1 MSENNENIDDRK
13 RDSEKVTL
21 AGLTARLSVRTGDT
35 KRQTEDF
42 LRELFALISDE
53 LEKGESVKVPGL
65 GVFKSIEVEAR
76 KSVNVNTGE
85 ETLIPGHRKIVYM
98 ASKELSAT
106 VNEPFS
112 MFQTIEL
119 TDEAVTELEGAEAVE
134 PEPEAVCDVPFAST
148 VYQLEEPEVIA
159 ESELERESVQE
170 AESELIP
177 EQPAQESGLI
187 PEQPESESG
196 LIPEQPAP
204 IEYASEETSD
214 LYEATEPPVSADSDD
229 DPKDSNDLNDLKDS
243 DDLKDT
249 EDSYILE
256 DSEVP
261 AIPKK
266 RFWPGFLIGFAAAC
280 LIAFVAVWALFQYGV
295 LSSERLAG
303 AEPKAESEAI
313 AATSVS
319 AGDPATNLDNTESE
333 PGPAVKESEVGE
345 PGVQQPGV
353 QDPAVK
359 EPGVQQ
365 AEVQQSATKTEAEPS
380 VPTQPSDKKVYD
392 TITKT
397 RYLTTMAKDHYGNYH
412 LWPYIYK
419 ENEKILGHPDRI
431 RPGTKVVVPP
441 LSKYGVNPDNKAD
454 IDKAKKL
461 GNEIYARYN

>member
-1 MSENNENIDDRK
+1 MSENNENIEDRK

-85 ETLIPGHRKIVYM
+85 ETMIPGHRKIVYM

-119 TDEAVTELEGAEAVE
+119 TDEAVTELEGAEAAE
-134 PEPEAVCDVPFAST
+134 PEREAVCDVPFAST
-148 VYQLEEPEVIA
+148 VYELEEPEVIA
-159 ESELERESVQE
+159 EPELERESAPE
-170 AESELIP
+170 AASELIP
-177 EQPAQESGLI
+177 EQPEAF
-187 PEQPESESG
+187 QP
-196 LIPEQPAP
+196 
-204 IEYASEETSD
+204 ASEES
-214 LYEATEPPVSADSDD
+214 PDSDD
-229 DPKDSNDLNDLKDS
+229 DTKDLNDLRDTK
-243 DDLKDT
+243 DLKDSKDLT
-249 EDSYILE
+249 DSDISE
-256 DSEVP
+256 GSEVP
-261 AIPKK
+261 DIPKK

-319 AGDPATNLDNTESE
+319 AGVPAEVPSVE
-333 PGPAVKESEVGE
+333 PDKSKAEPEPA
-345 PGVQQPGV
+345 
-353 QDPAVK
+353 AK
-359 EPGVQQ
+359 EP
-365 AEVQQSATKTEAEPS
+365 EVQKPEVQKSVSETEAEPP

>member
-1 MSENNENIDDRK
+1 MSENSENIEDRK

-42 LRELFALISDE
+42 LRELFALISGE

-85 ETLIPGHRKIVYM
+85 ETMIPGHRKIVYM

-119 TDEAVTELEGAEAVE
+119 TDEAVTELEGAEAVDPE
-134 PEPEAVCDVPFAST
+134 PEPVCDVPFAST
-148 VYQLEEPEVIA
+148 VYELEEPEVIA

-177 EQPAQESGLI
+177 EQPEAF
-187 PEQPESESG
+187 QP
-196 LIPEQPAP
+196 
-204 IEYASEETSD
+204 ASEES
-214 LYEATEPPVSADSDD
+214 PDSDD
-229 DPKDSNDLNDLKDS
+229 GTKDPKDLKDLNDLRDSNDLKDS
-243 DDLKDT
+243 KDLTDP
-249 EDSYILE
+249 DISE

-280 LIAFVAVWALFQYGV
+280 LIAFVAVWALFEYDV
-295 LSSERLAG
+295 LSSERLAE
-303 AEPKAESEAI
+303 AEPKPVVK
-313 AATSVS
+313 AAAMTPASVEV
-319 AGDPATNLDNTESE
+319 PAVEPDKSKSE
-333 PGPAVKESEVGE
+333 PEPAAKEPE
-345 PGVQQPGV
+345 VQQP
-353 QDPAVK
+353 
-359 EPGVQQ
+359 
-365 AEVQQSATKTEAEPS
+365 EVQQPEVQKSVPETEAEPS

>member
-1 MSENNENIDDRK
+1 MSENSENIEERK

-134 PEPEAVCDVPFAST
+134 PEPEAVCDVPFANT
-148 VYQLEEPEVIA
+148 VYELEEPEVIA
-159 ESELERESVQE
+159 ESELERESAQE
-170 AESELIP
+170 PESELIP
-177 EQPAQESGLI
+177 EPDSELI
-187 PEQPESESG
+187 PERPEPFES
-196 LIPEQPAP
+196 
-204 IEYASEETSD
+204 ASEETSD
-214 LYEATEPPVSADSDD
+214 LYETTELPVSADSDD
-229 DPKDSNDLNDLKDS
+229 DLKDLNDPKDSNDFKDLNDP
-243 DDLKDT
+243 
-249 EDSYILE
+249 EDSAISEDSE

-280 LIAFVAVWALFQYGV
+280 LIAFVAVWALFEYGV
-295 LSSERLAG
+295 LSTESH
-303 AEPKAESEAI
+303 AEAETKAESEAV
-313 AATSVS
+313 AST
-319 AGDPATNLDNTESE
+319 PAQTEVPTVE
-333 PGPAVKESEVGE
+333 PDKAIDEAE
-345 PGVQQPGV
+345 Q
-353 QDPAVK
+353 AVK
-359 EPGVQQ
+359 EPDVQQ
-365 AEVQQSATKTEAEPS
+365 PEVQEPKVQQPATKAEAEPS

>member
-1 MSENNENIDDRK
+1 MSENSENIEERK

-119 TDEAVTELEGAEAVE
+119 TDEAVTELEWAEAAE

-148 VYQLEEPEVIA
+148 VYELEEPEVIA
-159 ESELERESVQE
+159 ESELERESAQE

-177 EQPAQESGLI
+177 EQPEAF
-187 PEQPESESG
+187 QP
-196 LIPEQPAP
+196 
-204 IEYASEETSD
+204 ASEES
-214 LYEATEPPVSADSDD
+214 PDSDD
-229 DPKDSNDLNDLKDS
+229 DPKDPKDLNDLNDSNDLTDSKDLKDS
-243 DDLKDT
+243 NDLTDP
-249 EDSYILE
+249 DISE

-280 LIAFVAVWALFQYGV
+280 LIAFVAVWALFEYGV
-295 LSSERLAG
+295 LSSERLAE
-303 AEPKAESEAI
+303 AEPK
-313 AATSVS
+313 
-319 AGDPATNLDNTESE
+319 
-333 PGPAVKESEVGE
+333 PAVKAAAMTPGSVEVPAVEPDKSKSEPE
-345 PGVQQPGV
+345 PAAKEPEVQQP
-353 QDPAVK
+353 
-359 EPGVQQ
+359 
-365 AEVQQSATKTEAEPS
+365 EVQKSAPETETEPP

-412 LWPYIYK
+412 LWPYIYQ

>member
-1 MSENNENIDDRK
+1 MNGNMEEHK
-13 RDSEKVTL
+13 RESEKVTL

-42 LRELFALISDE
+42 LRELFAVVAGE

-85 ETLIPGHRKIVYM
+85 ETLIPGHRKIVYI

-119 TDEAVTELEGAEAVE
+119 TDDAVAELEASDPAE
-134 PEPEAVCDVPFAST
+134 PEREAVCDVPFAST
-148 VYQLEEPEVIA
+148 VYELEEPEVIEEA
-159 ESELERESVQE
+159 ELERESAQE
-170 AESELIP
+170 AASET
-177 EQPAQESGLI
+177 I
-187 PEQPESESG
+187 PEQPEAFET
-196 LIPEQPAP
+196 
-204 IEYASEETSD
+204 ASEEF
-214 LYEATEPPVSADSDD
+214 PDSDD
-229 DPKDSNDLNDLKDS
+229 DLKDLKDPKDFKDSKDLNDLTDS
-243 DDLKDT
+243 DI
-249 EDSYILE
+249 SE

-266 RFWPGFLIGFAAAC
+266 RFWPGFLVGFAAAC
-280 LIAFVAVWALFQYGV
+280 LIAFVAVWALFEYGV
-295 LSSERLAG
+295 LSSERLA
-303 AEPKAESEAI
+303 EAES
-313 AATSVS
+313 
-319 AGDPATNLDNTESE
+319 N
-333 PGPAVKESEVGE
+333 PAVKAKAETPASVEV
-345 PGVQQPGV
+345 
-353 QDPAVK
+353 PAVEPDKAKAEPEPATK
-359 EPGVQQ
+359 EP
-365 AEVQQSATKTEAEPS
+365 EVQKSASEAGGETEPA

>member
-1 MSENNENIDDRK
+1 MNGNMEEHK
-13 RDSEKVTL
+13 RESEKVTL

-42 LRELFALISDE
+42 LRELFAVVAGE

-85 ETLIPGHRKIVYM
+85 ETLIPGHRKIVYI

-119 TDEAVTELEGAEAVE
+119 TDDAVAELEASDPAE
-134 PEPEAVCDVPFAST
+134 PEREAVCDVPFAST
-148 VYQLEEPEVIA
+148 VYELEEPEVIEEA
-159 ESELERESVQE
+159 ELERESAQE
-170 AESELIP
+170 AASET
-177 EQPAQESGLI
+177 I
-187 PEQPESESG
+187 PEQPEAFET
-196 LIPEQPAP
+196 
-204 IEYASEETSD
+204 ASEEF
-214 LYEATEPPVSADSDD
+214 PDSDD
-229 DPKDSNDLNDLKDS
+229 DLKDLKDPKDFKDSKDPKDLNDLTDS
-243 DDLKDT
+243 DI
-249 EDSYILE
+249 SE

-266 RFWPGFLIGFAAAC
+266 RFWPGFLVGFAAAC
-280 LIAFVAVWALFQYGV
+280 LIAFVAVWALFEYGV
-295 LSSERLAG
+295 LSSERLAEAESNPAVQAKAETPASVEVPAVEPDKAK
-303 AEPKAESEAI
+303 AEPEPATKEPEVQKSASEAGGE
-313 AATSVS
+313 TE
-319 AGDPATNLDNTESE
+319 PA
-333 PGPAVKESEVGE
+333 
-345 PGVQQPGV
+345 
-353 QDPAVK
+353 
-359 EPGVQQ
+359 
-365 AEVQQSATKTEAEPS
+365 

>member
-1 MSENNENIDDRK
+1 MNGNMEEHK
-13 RDSEKVTL
+13 RESEKVTL

-42 LRELFALISDE
+42 LRELFALIAGE

-85 ETLIPGHRKIVYM
+85 ETLIPGHRKIVYI

-119 TDEAVTELEGAEAVE
+119 TDDAVAELEASDPAE
-134 PEPEAVCDVPFAST
+134 PEREAICDVPFAST
-148 VYQLEEPEVIA
+148 VYELEEPEVIA
-159 ESELERESVQE
+159 EAELERESAQE
-170 AESELIP
+170 AASES
-177 EQPAQESGLI
+177 I
-187 PEQPESESG
+187 PEQPEAFE
-196 LIPEQPAP
+196 P
-204 IEYASEETSD
+204 ASEES
-214 LYEATEPPVSADSDD
+214 LDSDD
-229 DPKDSNDLNDLKDS
+229 DLKDLKDPKDFKDSKDLKDSNDLNDLTDS
-243 DDLKDT
+243 VI
-249 EDSYILE
+249 SE

-266 RFWPGFLIGFAAAC
+266 RFWPGFLVGFAAAC
-280 LIAFVAVWALFQYGV
+280 LIAFVAVWALFEYGV
-295 LSSERLAG
+295 LSSERLA
-303 AEPKAESEAI
+303 EAES
-313 AATSVS
+313 
-319 AGDPATNLDNTESE
+319 N
-333 PGPAVKESEVGE
+333 PAVKAKAETPASVEV
-345 PGVQQPGV
+345 
-353 QDPAVK
+353 PAVEPDKSKAEPEPATK
-359 EPGVQQ
+359 EP
-365 AEVQQSATKTEAEPS
+365 EVQKSASEAGGETEPA

>member
-1 MSENNENIDDRK
+1 MSENIEERK

-42 LRELFALISDE
+42 LRELFALIAGE

-119 TDEAVTELEGAEAVE
+119 TDDAVTELEESESTE
-134 PEPEAVCDVPFAST
+134 PEPVCDVPFAST
-148 VYQLEEPEVIA
+148 VYELEEPEVMA
-159 ESELERESVQE
+159 EAELERESVQE
-170 AESELIP
+170 YAAES
-177 EQPAQESGLI
+177 I
-187 PEQPESESG
+187 PEQPETF
-196 LIPEQPAP
+196 QP
-204 IEYASEETSD
+204 ASEES
-214 LYEATEPPVSADSDD
+214 PNSDD
-229 DPKDSNDLNDLKDS
+229 DPKDPKDPKVLKDLKD
-243 DDLKDT
+243 LKDP
-249 EDSYILE
+249 EDPDISE
-256 DSEVP
+256 DSEIP

-266 RFWPGFLIGFAAAC
+266 RFWPGFLVGFAAAC
-280 LIAFVAVWALFQYGV
+280 LIAFVAVWTLCQYGV
-295 LSSERLAG
+295 LSTERM
-303 AEPKAESEAI
+303 AEAKPKPASEAI
-313 AATSVS
+313 TVNNATTHVPE
-319 AGDPATNLDNTESE
+319 GVPDESK
-333 PGPAVKESEVGE
+333 A
-345 PGVQQPGV
+345 
-353 QDPAVK
+353 
-359 EPGVQQ
+359 
-365 AEVQQSATKTEAEPS
+365 EAEPVGKEQILEQS
-380 VPTQPSDKKVYD
+380 APEPEAEPTVPTQPSDKKVYD

>member
-1 MSENNENIDDRK
+1 MSENSENIEDRR

-119 TDEAVTELEGAEAVE
+119 TDEAVTELEGAEAAE

-148 VYQLEEPEVIA
+148 VYELEEPEVIA
-159 ESELERESVQE
+159 EPELERESVQE

-177 EQPAQESGLI
+177 EQPEAF
-187 PEQPESESG
+187 QP
-196 LIPEQPAP
+196 
-204 IEYASEETSD
+204 ASEES
-214 LYEATEPPVSADSDD
+214 PDSDD
-229 DPKDSNDLNDLKDS
+229 GINDSKDPKDLNDLRDS
-243 DDLKDT
+243 KDLKDSKDLT
-249 EDSYILE
+249 DPDISE

-261 AIPKK
+261 AIPRK

-280 LIAFVAVWALFQYGV
+280 LIAFVAVWALFEYGV

-303 AEPKAESEAI
+303 AEPK
-313 AATSVS
+313 
-319 AGDPATNLDNTESE
+319 
-333 PGPAVKESEVGE
+333 PAVKAAAMTPGSVEVPAVEPDKSKSEPE
-345 PGVQQPGV
+345 PAAKEPEVQQP
-353 QDPAVK
+353 
-359 EPGVQQ
+359 
-365 AEVQQSATKTEAEPS
+365 EVQKSAPETETEPP

-431 RPGTKVVVPP
+431 RPGTKVVVPS

>member
-1 MSENNENIDDRK
+1 MSENSENIEERK

-119 TDEAVTELEGAEAVE
+119 TDEAVTELEWAEAAE

-148 VYQLEEPEVIA
+148 VYELEEPEVIA
-159 ESELERESVQE
+159 ESELERESAQE

-177 EQPAQESGLI
+177 D
-187 PEQPESESG
+187 QPEAF
-196 LIPEQPAP
+196 QP
-204 IEYASEETSD
+204 ASEES
-214 LYEATEPPVSADSDD
+214 PDSDD
-229 DPKDSNDLNDLKDS
+229 DPKDPKDLNDLNDSNDLTDSKDLKDS
-243 DDLKDT
+243 NDLTDP
-249 EDSYILE
+249 DISE

-280 LIAFVAVWALFQYGV
+280 LIAFVAVWALFEYGV
-295 LSSERLAG
+295 LSSERLAE
-303 AEPKAESEAI
+303 AEPK
-313 AATSVS
+313 
-319 AGDPATNLDNTESE
+319 
-333 PGPAVKESEVGE
+333 PAVKAAAMTPGSVEVPAVEPDKSKSEPE
-345 PGVQQPGV
+345 PAAKEPEVQQP
-353 QDPAVK
+353 
-359 EPGVQQ
+359 
-365 AEVQQSATKTEAEPS
+365 EVQKSAPETETEPP

-412 LWPYIYK
+412 LWPYIYQ

>member
-1 MSENNENIDDRK
+1 MSENSENIEDRR

-42 LRELFALISDE
+42 LRELFALIAGE

-85 ETLIPGHRKIVYM
+85 ETMIPGHRKIVYM

-119 TDEAVTELEGAEAVE
+119 TDEAVTELEGAEAAE

-148 VYQLEEPEVIA
+148 VYELEEPEVIA
-159 ESELERESVQE
+159 ESELERESAQE
-170 AESELIP
+170 AASELIP
-177 EQPAQESGLI
+177 EQPEAASELI
-187 PEQPESESG
+187 PELPEAFEPASKES
-196 LIPEQPAP
+196 P
-204 IEYASEETSD
+204 
-214 LYEATEPPVSADSDD
+214 DSDD
-229 DPKDSNDLNDLKDS
+229 DPKDLNDLNDLNDLKDSKDSKDLKDSNDLNDLN
-243 DDLKDT
+243 DLKDT
-249 EDSYILE
+249 TDPDISE

-266 RFWPGFLIGFAAAC
+266 RFWPGFLVGFAAAC
-280 LIAFVAVWALFQYGV
+280 LIAFVAVWALFEYGV
-295 LSSERLAG
+295 LSSDRLAE
-303 AEPKAESEAI
+303 AEPK
-313 AATSVS
+313 
-319 AGDPATNLDNTESE
+319 
-333 PGPAVKESEVGE
+333 PAVKAAAMTPASAEVPVVE
-345 PGVQQPGV
+345 PDKPKAEPE
-353 QDPAVK
+353 PAAK
-359 EPGVQQ
+359 EP
-365 AEVQQSATKTEAEPS
+365 EVQKPEVQKSVSETEAEPP

>member
-1 MSENNENIDDRK
+1 MSENSENIEERK

-119 TDEAVTELEGAEAVE
+119 TDEAVTELEWAEAAE

-148 VYQLEEPEVIA
+148 VYELEEPEVIA
-159 ESELERESVQE
+159 ESELERESAQE

-177 EQPAQESGLI
+177 EQPEAF
-187 PEQPESESG
+187 QP
-196 LIPEQPAP
+196 
-204 IEYASEETSD
+204 ASEES
-214 LYEATEPPVSADSDD
+214 PDSDD
-229 DPKDSNDLNDLKDS
+229 DPKDPKDLNDLNESNDLTDS
-243 DDLKDT
+243 KDLKDSNDLT
-249 EDSYILE
+249 DPDISE

-280 LIAFVAVWALFQYGV
+280 LIAFVAVWALFEYGV
-295 LSSERLAG
+295 LSSERLAE
-303 AEPKAESEAI
+303 AEPK
-313 AATSVS
+313 
-319 AGDPATNLDNTESE
+319 
-333 PGPAVKESEVGE
+333 PAVKAAAMTPGSVEVPAVEPDKSKSEPE
-345 PGVQQPGV
+345 PAAKEPEVQQP
-353 QDPAVK
+353 
-359 EPGVQQ
+359 
-365 AEVQQSATKTEAEPS
+365 EVQKSAPETETEPP

-412 LWPYIYK
+412 LWPYIYQ

>member
-1 MSENNENIDDRK
+1 MSENSDNIEDSK

-42 LRELFALISDE
+42 LRELFALIAGE

-119 TDEAVTELEGAEAVE
+119 TDEAVTELEESE
-134 PEPEAVCDVPFAST
+134 SPEPETQAVSDVPFTSN
-148 VYQLEEPEVIA
+148 VYELEEPEVIA
-159 ESELERESVQE
+159 ASELERESARE
-170 AESELIP
+170 AESELI
-177 EQPAQESGLI
+177 LD
-187 PEQPESESG
+187 QPETFES
-196 LIPEQPAP
+196 
-204 IEYASEETSD
+204 ASEES
-214 LYEATEPPVSADSDD
+214 PNSDD
-229 DPKDSNDLNDLKDS
+229 GTKDPNDLNDFNDSNDFKDS
-243 DDLKDT
+243 KDFKDLKDP
-249 EDSYILE
+249 EDPDISE
-256 DSEVP
+256 DSEIP

-266 RFWPGFLIGFAAAC
+266 RFWPGFLVGFAAAC
-280 LIAFVAVWALFQYGV
+280 LIAFVAIWTLFQYGV
-295 LSSERLAG
+295 LSTERM
-303 AEPKAESEAI
+303 AEAKPKPASEAI
-313 AATSVS
+313 TVNNATTHVP
-319 AGDPATNLDNTESE
+319 AGVPDESK
-333 PGPAVKESEVGE
+333 A
-345 PGVQQPGV
+345 
-353 QDPAVK
+353 
-359 EPGVQQ
+359 
-365 AEVQQSATKTEAEPS
+365 EAEPVGKEQILEQS
-380 VPTQPSDKKVYD
+380 APEPEAEPPVPTQPSDKKVYD

>member
-1 MSENNENIDDRK
+1 MSENSENIEDRR

-42 LRELFALISDE
+42 LRELFALIAGE

-119 TDEAVTELEGAEAVE
+119 TDEAVTELEGAEAAE
-134 PEPEAVCDVPFAST
+134 PEREAVCDVPFAST
-148 VYQLEEPEVIA
+148 VYELEEPEVIA
-159 ESELERESVQE
+159 EPELERESAQE
-170 AESELIP
+170 AE
-177 EQPAQESGLI
+177 AESI
-187 PEQPESESG
+187 PEQPEAF
-196 LIPEQPAP
+196 QPALKESP
-204 IEYASEETSD
+204 TSD
-214 LYEATEPPVSADSDD
+214 DGTKDLKDLKDSKDLND
-229 DPKDSNDLNDLKDS
+229 FKDPKDPKVFKDLNDLTDPDIS
-243 DDLKDT
+243 
-249 EDSYILE
+249 E

-319 AGDPATNLDNTESE
+319 AGVPVEV
-333 PGPAVKESEVGE
+333 PAVEPDKSKADPEPAAKE
-345 PGVQQPGV
+345 PKVQQP
-353 QDPAVK
+353 
-359 EPGVQQ
+359 
-365 AEVQQSATKTEAEPS
+365 EVQKSAPEPEAEPP

-454 IDKAKKL
+454 VDKAKKL

>member
-1 MSENNENIDDRK
+1 MSENSENIEDRR

-42 LRELFALISDE
+42 LRELFALIAGE

-85 ETLIPGHRKIVYM
+85 ETMIPGHRKIVYM

-119 TDEAVTELEGAEAVE
+119 TDEAVTELEGTEAAE

-148 VYQLEEPEVIA
+148 VYELEEPEVIA
-159 ESELERESVQE
+159 EPELERESAQE
-170 AESELIP
+170 AASELIP
-177 EQPAQESGLI
+177 EQPEVASTLI
-187 PEQPESESG
+187 PELPEAFEPASKES
-196 LIPEQPAP
+196 P
-204 IEYASEETSD
+204 
-214 LYEATEPPVSADSDD
+214 DSDD
-229 DPKDSNDLNDLKDS
+229 DLKDSKDLNDLKDFKDPNDLNDLKDTTDPDIS
-243 DDLKDT
+243 
-249 EDSYILE
+249 E

-266 RFWPGFLIGFAAAC
+266 RFWPGFLVGFAAAC
-280 LIAFVAVWALFQYGV
+280 LIAFVAVWALFEYGV
-295 LSSERLAG
+295 LSSDRLAE
-303 AEPKAESEAI
+303 AEPK
-313 AATSVS
+313 
-319 AGDPATNLDNTESE
+319 
-333 PGPAVKESEVGE
+333 PAVKAAAMTPASVEV
-345 PGVQQPGV
+345 
-353 QDPAVK
+353 PAVEPDKSKPEPEPAAK
-359 EPGVQQ
+359 EP
-365 AEVQQSATKTEAEPS
+365 EVQKLEVQKSASEAEAEPP

>member
-1 MSENNENIDDRK
+1 MSENSENIEDRR

-42 LRELFALISDE
+42 LRELFALIAGE

-85 ETLIPGHRKIVYM
+85 ETMIPGHRKIVYM

-119 TDEAVTELEGAEAVE
+119 TDEAVTELEGAEAAE
-134 PEPEAVCDVPFAST
+134 PEREAVCDVPFAST
-148 VYQLEEPEVIA
+148 VYELEEPEVIA
-159 ESELERESVQE
+159 EPELERESAQE
-170 AESELIP
+170 AASELIP
-177 EQPAQESGLI
+177 EQPEAF
-187 PEQPESESG
+187 QP
-196 LIPEQPAP
+196 
-204 IEYASEETSD
+204 ASEES
-214 LYEATEPPVSADSDD
+214 PDSDD
-229 DPKDSNDLNDLKDS
+229 GTNDPNDPKNLNDLNDLNDS
-243 DDLKDT
+243 KDLKDPKDLKDFKDFKDFT
-249 EDSYILE
+249 DPDISE

-266 RFWPGFLIGFAAAC
+266 RFWPGFLIGVAAAC

-319 AGDPATNLDNTESE
+319 AGVPAEVPSVEPDKSKSE
-333 PGPAVKESEVGE
+333 PEPAAKEPE
-345 PGVQQPGV
+345 VQQP
-353 QDPAVK
+353 
-359 EPGVQQ
+359 
-365 AEVQQSATKTEAEPS
+365 EVQKSAPETEAEPP

-431 RPGTKVVVPP
+431 RPGTRVVVPP

>member
-1 MSENNENIDDRK
+1 MSENSENIEERK

-106 VNEPFS
+106 ENEPFS

-119 TDEAVTELEGAEAVE
+119 TDEAVPELEWAEAAE

-148 VYQLEEPEVIA
+148 VYEWEEPEVIA
-159 ESELERESVQE
+159 ESELERESAQE

-177 EQPAQESGLI
+177 EQPEAF
-187 PEQPESESG
+187 QP
-196 LIPEQPAP
+196 
-204 IEYASEETSD
+204 ASEES
-214 LYEATEPPVSADSDD
+214 PDSDD
-229 DPKDSNDLNDLKDS
+229 DPKDPKDLNDLNDSNDLTDSKHLKDS
-243 DDLKDT
+243 NDLTDP
-249 EDSYILE
+249 DISE

-280 LIAFVAVWALFQYGV
+280 LIAFVAVWALFEYGV
-295 LSSERLAG
+295 LSSERLAE
-303 AEPKAESEAI
+303 AEPK
-313 AATSVS
+313 
-319 AGDPATNLDNTESE
+319 
-333 PGPAVKESEVGE
+333 PAVKAAAMTPGSVEVPAVEPDKSKSEPE
-345 PGVQQPGV
+345 PAAKEPEVQQP
-353 QDPAVK
+353 
-359 EPGVQQ
+359 
-365 AEVQQSATKTEAEPS
+365 EVQKSAPETETEPP

-412 LWPYIYK
+412 LWPYIYQ

>member
-1 MSENNENIDDRK
+1 MSENIEERK

-42 LRELFALISDE
+42 LRELFALIAGE

-119 TDEAVTELEGAEAVE
+119 TDDAVTELEESESTE
-134 PEPEAVCDVPFAST
+134 PEPVCDVPFAST
-148 VYQLEEPEVIA
+148 VYELEEPEVMA
-159 ESELERESVQE
+159 EAELERESVQE
-170 AESELIP
+170 YAAESIP
-177 EQPAQESGLI
+177 V
-187 PEQPESESG
+187 QPETF
-196 LIPEQPAP
+196 QP
-204 IEYASEETSD
+204 ASEES
-214 LYEATEPPVSADSDD
+214 PNSDD
-229 DPKDSNDLNDLKDS
+229 DTKDTKDPKDFKDPKDLKDP
-243 DDLKDT
+243 
-249 EDSYILE
+249 EDPDISE
-256 DSEVP
+256 DSEIP

-266 RFWPGFLIGFAAAC
+266 RFWPGFLVGFAAAC
-280 LIAFVAVWALFQYGV
+280 LIAFVAVWTMFQYGV
-295 LSSERLAG
+295 LSTERM
-303 AEPKAESEAI
+303 AEAKPKPAVQ
-313 AATSVS
+313 AAAMTPASAVVS
-319 AGDPATNLDNTESE
+319 AVEPDKSKSE
-333 PGPAVKESEVGE
+333 PEPAAKEPE
-345 PGVQQPGV
+345 VQQP
-353 QDPAVK
+353 
-359 EPGVQQ
+359 
-365 AEVQQSATKTEAEPS
+365 EVQQSAPEPEAEPP

>member
-1 MSENNENIDDRK
+1 MSENSDNIEDSK

-42 LRELFALISDE
+42 LRELFALIAGE

-119 TDEAVTELEGAEAVE
+119 TDEAVTELGESES
-134 PEPEAVCDVPFAST
+134 PEPETQAVSDVPFTSN
-148 VYQLEEPEVIA
+148 VYELEEPEVIA
-159 ESELERESVQE
+159 ASELERESAQE
-170 AESELIP
+170 AESELI
-177 EQPAQESGLI
+177 LD
-187 PEQPESESG
+187 QPEAFES
-196 LIPEQPAP
+196 
-204 IEYASEETSD
+204 ASEES
-214 LYEATEPPVSADSDD
+214 PNSDD
-229 DPKDSNDLNDLKDS
+229 GTKDPNDPQDLKDPKDLKDS
-243 DDLKDT
+243 KDLKDP
-249 EDSYILE
+249 EDPEDLKDPKDPEDPDISE
-256 DSEVP
+256 DSEIP

-266 RFWPGFLIGFAAAC
+266 RFWPGFLVGFAAAC
-280 LIAFVAVWALFQYGV
+280 LIAFVAIWTLFQYGV
-295 LSSERLAG
+295 LSTERMAEAKPKPASEAITVNNATTHVPAG
-303 AEPKAESEAI
+303 EPDESKAEAEPVGKEQILEQSAPESEA
-313 AATSVS
+313 
-319 AGDPATNLDNTESE
+319 E
-333 PGPAVKESEVGE
+333 PP
-345 PGVQQPGV
+345 
-353 QDPAVK
+353 
-359 EPGVQQ
+359 
-365 AEVQQSATKTEAEPS
+365 

-431 RPGTKVVVPP
+431 RPGTKVVVPT

>member
-1 MSENNENIDDRK
+1 MSENIEERK

-42 LRELFALISDE
+42 LRELFALIAGE

-119 TDEAVTELEGAEAVE
+119 TDDAVTELEESESTE
-134 PEPEAVCDVPFAST
+134 PEPVCDVPFAST
-148 VYQLEEPEVIA
+148 VYELEEPEVMA
-159 ESELERESVQE
+159 EAELERESVQE
-170 AESELIP
+170 YAAES
-177 EQPAQESGLI
+177 I
-187 PEQPESESG
+187 PEQPET
-196 LIPEQPAP
+196 IQP
-204 IEYASEETSD
+204 ASEES
-214 LYEATEPPVSADSDD
+214 PNSDD
-229 DPKDSNDLNDLKDS
+229 DPKDPKDPKDFKDPKDLKDLKDS
-243 DDLKDT
+243 
-249 EDSYILE
+249 EDPDISE
-256 DSEVP
+256 DSEIP

-266 RFWPGFLIGFAAAC
+266 RFWPGFLVGFAAAC
-280 LIAFVAVWALFQYGV
+280 LIAFVAVWTLCQYGV
-295 LSSERLAG
+295 LSTERM
-303 AEPKAESEAI
+303 AEAKPKPASEAI
-313 AATSVS
+313 TVNNATTHVPE
-319 AGDPATNLDNTESE
+319 GVPDESK
-333 PGPAVKESEVGE
+333 A
-345 PGVQQPGV
+345 
-353 QDPAVK
+353 
-359 EPGVQQ
+359 
-365 AEVQQSATKTEAEPS
+365 EAEPVGKEQILEQS
-380 VPTQPSDKKVYD
+380 APEPEAEPTVPTQPSDKKVYD

>member
-1 MSENNENIDDRK
+1 MSENNENIEDRK

-106 VNEPFS
+106 VNEPFN

-119 TDEAVTELEGAEAVE
+119 SDEAVTELEGAEAAE

-148 VYQLEEPEVIA
+148 VYELEEPEVIA
-159 ESELERESVQE
+159 ESELERESAQE
-170 AESELIP
+170 AASELIP
-177 EQPAQESGLI
+177 EQPEAF
-187 PEQPESESG
+187 QP
-196 LIPEQPAP
+196 
-204 IEYASEETSD
+204 ASEES
-214 LYEATEPPVSADSDD
+214 PDSDD
-229 DPKDSNDLNDLKDS
+229 GINDSNDLNDLN
-243 DDLKDT
+243 DLTDP
-249 EDSYILE
+249 DISE

-261 AIPKK
+261 AIPRK

-280 LIAFVAVWALFQYGV
+280 LIAFVAVWALFEYGV

-319 AGDPATNLDNTESE
+319 AEVPVEVPAVEPDKSKSE
-333 PGPAVKESEVGE
+333 PEPAAKEPE
-345 PGVQQPGV
+345 VQQP
-353 QDPAVK
+353 
-359 EPGVQQ
+359 
-365 AEVQQSATKTEAEPS
+365 EVQKSAPETEAEPP

-412 LWPYIYK
+412 LWPYIYQ

>member
-1 MSENNENIDDRK
+1 MSENSENIEERK

-119 TDEAVTELEGAEAVE
+119 TDEAVTELEWAEAAE

-148 VYQLEEPEVIA
+148 VYELEEPEVIA
-159 ESELERESVQE
+159 ESELERESAQE

-177 EQPAQESGLI
+177 EQPEAF
-187 PEQPESESG
+187 
-196 LIPEQPAP
+196 QPA
-204 IEYASEETSD
+204 SEDSND
-214 LYEATEPPVSADSDD
+214 LTDSKDL
-229 DPKDSNDLNDLKDS
+229 KDSNDLTDPDIS
-243 DDLKDT
+243 
-249 EDSYILE
+249 E

-280 LIAFVAVWALFQYGV
+280 LIAFVAVWALFEYGV
-295 LSSERLAG
+295 LSSERLAE
-303 AEPKAESEAI
+303 AEPK
-313 AATSVS
+313 
-319 AGDPATNLDNTESE
+319 
-333 PGPAVKESEVGE
+333 PAVKAAAMTPGSVEVPAVEPDKSKSEPE
-345 PGVQQPGV
+345 PAAKEPEVQQP
-353 QDPAVK
+353 
-359 EPGVQQ
+359 
-365 AEVQQSATKTEAEPS
+365 EVQKSAPETETEPP

-412 LWPYIYK
+412 LWPYIYQ

>member
-1 MSENNENIDDRK
+1 MSENNENIEDRK

-85 ETLIPGHRKIVYM
+85 ETMIPGHRKIVYM

-119 TDEAVTELEGAEAVE
+119 TDEAVTELEGTEAAE

-148 VYQLEEPEVIA
+148 VYELEEPEVIA
-159 ESELERESVQE
+159 EPELERESAPE
-170 AESELIP
+170 AASELIP
-177 EQPAQESGLI
+177 ELPEAASGI
-187 PEQPESESG
+187 MQ
-196 LIPEQPAP
+196 EQPAP
-204 IEYASEETSD
+204 FESASEEASD
-214 LYEATEPPVSADSDD
+214 LCEATEPPVSADSDD
-229 DPKDSNDLNDLKDS
+229 DLKDFKDLKDSKDSNDLKDFNDLNDLKDTTDPDIS
-243 DDLKDT
+243 
-249 EDSYILE
+249 E

-280 LIAFVAVWALFQYGV
+280 LIAFVAVWALFEYGV
-295 LSSERLAG
+295 LSSDRLAE
-303 AEPKAESEAI
+303 AEPK
-313 AATSVS
+313 
-319 AGDPATNLDNTESE
+319 
-333 PGPAVKESEVGE
+333 PAVKAAAMTPASAEVPVVE
-345 PGVQQPGV
+345 PDKSKAEPEPAAKEPAVQQP
-353 QDPAVK
+353 
-359 EPGVQQ
+359 
-365 AEVQQSATKTEAEPS
+365 EVQKSAPEAEAEPP

>member
-1 MSENNENIDDRK
+1 MNGNMEEHK
-13 RDSEKVTL
+13 RESEKVTL

-42 LRELFALISDE
+42 LRELFAVVAGE

-85 ETLIPGHRKIVYM
+85 ETLIPGHRKIVYI

-119 TDEAVTELEGAEAVE
+119 TDDAVAELEASDPAE
-134 PEPEAVCDVPFAST
+134 PEREAVCDVPFAST
-148 VYQLEEPEVIA
+148 VYELEEPEVIA
-159 ESELERESVQE
+159 EAELERESAQE
-170 AESELIP
+170 AASESE
-177 EQPAQESGLI
+177 SI
-187 PEQPESESG
+187 PEQPEAFE
-196 LIPEQPAP
+196 P
-204 IEYASEETSD
+204 ASEES
-214 LYEATEPPVSADSDD
+214 PDSDD
-229 DPKDSNDLNDLKDS
+229 SPNDPNDLRDSKDLKDFNDLNDSNDLNDFKDS
-243 DDLKDT
+243 KDLNDLT
-249 EDSYILE
+249 DSVISEDA
-256 DSEVP
+256 EVP

-266 RFWPGFLIGFAAAC
+266 RFWPGFLVGFAAAC
-280 LIAFVAVWALFQYGV
+280 LIAFVAVWALFEYGV
-295 LSSERLAG
+295 LSSERLAE
-303 AEPKAESEAI
+303 AEPK
-313 AATSVS
+313 
-319 AGDPATNLDNTESE
+319 
-333 PGPAVKESEVGE
+333 PAVKAAAMTPASVEVPAVE
-345 PGVQQPGV
+345 PDKSKAEPEPAAKEPEVQQP
-353 QDPAVK
+353 
-359 EPGVQQ
+359 
-365 AEVQQSATKTEAEPS
+365 EVQKSAPETEAEPP

>member
-1 MSENNENIDDRK
+1 MSENNENIEDRR

-42 LRELFALISDE
+42 LRELFALIAGE

-85 ETLIPGHRKIVYM
+85 ETMIPGHRKIVYM

-119 TDEAVTELEGAEAVE
+119 TDEAVTELEGAEAAE

-148 VYQLEEPEVIA
+148 VYELEEPEVIA
-159 ESELERESVQE
+159 ESELERESAQE

-177 EQPAQESGLI
+177 D
-187 PEQPESESG
+187 QPEAF
-196 LIPEQPAP
+196 QP
-204 IEYASEETSD
+204 ASEES
-214 LYEATEPPVSADSDD
+214 PDSDD
-229 DPKDSNDLNDLKDS
+229 DTKDLNDLRDTK
-243 DDLKDT
+243 DLKDSKDLT
-249 EDSYILE
+249 DSDISE
-256 DSEVP
+256 GSEVP
-261 AIPKK
+261 DIPKK

-319 AGDPATNLDNTESE
+319 AGVPAEVPAVEPDKSKSE
-333 PGPAVKESEVGE
+333 PEPA
-345 PGVQQPGV
+345 
-353 QDPAVK
+353 AK
-359 EPGVQQ
+359 EP
-365 AEVQQSATKTEAEPS
+365 EVQKPEVQKSVSEAETEPP

>member
-1 MSENNENIDDRK
+1 MSENNENIEDRR

-42 LRELFALISDE
+42 LRELFALIAGE

-85 ETLIPGHRKIVYM
+85 ETMIPGHRKIVYM

-119 TDEAVTELEGAEAVE
+119 TDEAVTELEGAEAAE
-134 PEPEAVCDVPFAST
+134 PEREAVCDVPFAST
-148 VYQLEEPEVIA
+148 VYELEEPEVIA
-159 ESELERESVQE
+159 EPELERESAQE

-177 EQPAQESGLI
+177 EQPEAF
-187 PEQPESESG
+187 QP
-196 LIPEQPAP
+196 
-204 IEYASEETSD
+204 ASEES
-214 LYEATEPPVSADSDD
+214 PDSDD
-229 DPKDSNDLNDLKDS
+229 DPKDPKDLRDSNDLKDFK
-243 DDLKDT
+243 DLNDFKDT
-249 EDSYILE
+249 KDTKDTKDLTDPDISE

-280 LIAFVAVWALFQYGV
+280 LIAFVAVWALFEYGV
-295 LSSERLAG
+295 LSSERLAE
-303 AEPKAESEAI
+303 AEPK
-313 AATSVS
+313 
-319 AGDPATNLDNTESE
+319 
-333 PGPAVKESEVGE
+333 PAVKAAAMTPRSAEV
-345 PGVQQPGV
+345 
-353 QDPAVK
+353 PAVEPDKSKSEPEPAAK
-359 EPGVQQ
+359 EP
-365 AEVQQSATKTEAEPS
+365 EVQEPEVQKQATKAETEPP

>member
-1 MSENNENIDDRK
+1 MNGNMEEHK
-13 RDSEKVTL
+13 RESEKVTL

-42 LRELFALISDE
+42 LRELFAVVAGE

-85 ETLIPGHRKIVYM
+85 ETLIPGHRKIVYI

-119 TDEAVTELEGAEAVE
+119 TDDAVAELEASDPAEAE
-134 PEPEAVCDVPFAST
+134 REAVCDVPFAST
-148 VYQLEEPEVIA
+148 VYELEEPEVIEEA
-159 ESELERESVQE
+159 ELERESAQE
-170 AESELIP
+170 AASET
-177 EQPAQESGLI
+177 I
-187 PEQPESESG
+187 PEQPEAFET
-196 LIPEQPAP
+196 
-204 IEYASEETSD
+204 ASEEF
-214 LYEATEPPVSADSDD
+214 PDSDD
-229 DPKDSNDLNDLKDS
+229 DLKDLKDPKDFKDSKDLNDLTDS
-243 DDLKDT
+243 VI
-249 EDSYILE
+249 SE
-256 DSEVP
+256 DSEVS

-266 RFWPGFLIGFAAAC
+266 RFWPGFLVGFAAAC
-280 LIAFVAVWALFQYGV
+280 LIALVAVWALFEYGV
-295 LSSERLAG
+295 LSTERFAK
-303 AEPKAESEAI
+303 AEPKPAVESMAVTPASAEVPATEPDKSKAEPEPATKEPEVQKSASEAGGE
-313 AATSVS
+313 TE
-319 AGDPATNLDNTESE
+319 PA
-333 PGPAVKESEVGE
+333 
-345 PGVQQPGV
+345 
-353 QDPAVK
+353 
-359 EPGVQQ
+359 
-365 AEVQQSATKTEAEPS
+365 

>member
-1 MSENNENIDDRK
+1 MSENSENIEDRR

-42 LRELFALISDE
+42 LRELFALIAGE

-148 VYQLEEPEVIA
+148 VYELEEPEVIA
-159 ESELERESVQE
+159 EPELERESVQE
-170 AESELIP
+170 AASELIP
-177 EQPAQESGLI
+177 EQPEAFEPASKES
-187 PEQPESESG
+187 P
-196 LIPEQPAP
+196 
-204 IEYASEETSD
+204 
-214 LYEATEPPVSADSDD
+214 DSDD
-229 DPKDSNDLNDLKDS
+229 GTKDPKDLKDF
-243 DDLKDT
+243 KDFK
-249 EDSYILE
+249 DFKDPDISE

-266 RFWPGFLIGFAAAC
+266 RFWPGFLVGFAAAC
-280 LIAFVAVWALFQYGV
+280 LIAFVAVWALFEYGV
-295 LSSERLAG
+295 LSSDRLAE
-303 AEPKAESEAI
+303 AEPK
-313 AATSVS
+313 
-319 AGDPATNLDNTESE
+319 
-333 PGPAVKESEVGE
+333 PAVKAAAMTPASAEVPSVE
-345 PGVQQPGV
+345 PDKPKAEPEPAAKEPEVQQP
-353 QDPAVK
+353 
-359 EPGVQQ
+359 
-365 AEVQQSATKTEAEPS
+365 EVQKSAPEAEAEPP

>member
-1 MSENNENIDDRK
+1 MSENSENIEERK

-42 LRELFALISDE
+42 LRELFALIAGE

-85 ETLIPGHRKIVYM
+85 ETMIPGHRKIVYM

-119 TDEAVTELEGAEAVE
+119 TDEAVTELEGAEAAE

-148 VYQLEEPEVIA
+148 VYELEEPEVIA
-159 ESELERESVQE
+159 ESELERESAQE
-170 AESELIP
+170 AESELI
-177 EQPAQESGLI
+177 Q
-187 PEQPESESG
+187 EQPEAF
-196 LIPEQPAP
+196 QP
-204 IEYASEETSD
+204 ASEES
-214 LYEATEPPVSADSDD
+214 PDSDD
-229 DPKDSNDLNDLKDS
+229 GTKDPKDLNDLRDSKDLNDFKDS
-243 DDLKDT
+243 KDLKDLT
-249 EDSYILE
+249 DPDISE

-261 AIPKK
+261 AIPRK

-280 LIAFVAVWALFQYGV
+280 LIAFVAVWALFEYGV
-295 LSSERLAG
+295 LSSDRLAE
-303 AEPKAESEAI
+303 AEPK
-313 AATSVS
+313 
-319 AGDPATNLDNTESE
+319 
-333 PGPAVKESEVGE
+333 PAVKAAAMTPASVEV
-345 PGVQQPGV
+345 
-353 QDPAVK
+353 PAV
-359 EPGVQQ
+359 EPDKSKSEPEP
-365 AEVQQSATKTEAEPS
+365 AAEEPEVQKSAPETETEPS

>member
-1 MSENNENIDDRK
+1 MSENSDNIEDSK

-42 LRELFALISDE
+42 LRELFALIAGE

-119 TDEAVTELEGAEAVE
+119 TDEAVTELEGAEAAE

-148 VYQLEEPEVIA
+148 VYELEEPEVIA
-159 ESELERESVQE
+159 EPELERESVQE

-177 EQPAQESGLI
+177 EQPEAF
-187 PEQPESESG
+187 QP
-196 LIPEQPAP
+196 
-204 IEYASEETSD
+204 ASEES
-214 LYEATEPPVSADSDD
+214 PDSDD
-229 DPKDSNDLNDLKDS
+229 GTKDLKDLRDSNDLKDFNDLKDS
-243 DDLKDT
+243 KDLTDP
-249 EDSYILE
+249 DISE

-261 AIPKK
+261 AIPRK

-280 LIAFVAVWALFQYGV
+280 LIAFVAVWALFEYGV
-295 LSSERLAG
+295 LSSERLAE
-303 AEPKAESEAI
+303 AEPKPEVK
-313 AATSVS
+313 AAAMTPASVEV
-319 AGDPATNLDNTESE
+319 PAVEPDKSKSE
-333 PGPAVKESEVGE
+333 PEPAAEE
-345 PGVQQPGV
+345 PEVQQP
-353 QDPAVK
+353 
-359 EPGVQQ
+359 
-365 AEVQQSATKTEAEPS
+365 EVQKSAPEAETEPP

-412 LWPYIYK
+412 LWPYIYQ

>member
-1 MSENNENIDDRK
+1 MSENSENIEERK

-119 TDEAVTELEGAEAVE
+119 SDEAVTELEGAEAVE
-134 PEPEAVCDVPFAST
+134 PEPEAICDVPFAST
-148 VYQLEEPEVIA
+148 VYELDEPAVIA
-159 ESELERESVQE
+159 EPELERESAQE
-170 AESELIP
+170 VESELIP
-177 EQPAQESGLI
+177 EQPETFES
-187 PEQPESESG
+187 
-196 LIPEQPAP
+196 
-204 IEYASEETSD
+204 ASEES
-214 LYEATEPPVSADSDD
+214 PNSDD
-229 DPKDSNDLNDLKDS
+229 GTKDPKDTNDLNDFNDFKDS
-243 DDLKDT
+243 KDFKDLKDP
-249 EDSYILE
+249 EDPDISE
-256 DSEVP
+256 DSEIP

-266 RFWPGFLIGFAAAC
+266 RFWPGFLVGFAAAC
-280 LIAFVAVWALFQYGV
+280 LIAFVAVWALFEYGV
-295 LSSERLAG
+295 LSSDRLAET
-303 AEPKAESEAI
+303 EPK
-313 AATSVS
+313 
-319 AGDPATNLDNTESE
+319 
-333 PGPAVKESEVGE
+333 PAVKAAAMTPASAEVPSVEPDKSKSEPE
-345 PGVQQPGV
+345 
-353 QDPAVK
+353 PAVK
-359 EPGVQQ
+359 EP
-365 AEVQQSATKTEAEPS
+365 EVQKPEVKKSASEAEAEPS

>member
-1 MSENNENIDDRK
+1 MSENSENIEERK

-119 TDEAVTELEGAEAVE
+119 TDEAVTELEWAEAAE

-148 VYQLEEPEVIA
+148 VYELEEPEVIA
-159 ESELERESVQE
+159 ESELERESAQE

-177 EQPAQESGLI
+177 EQPEAF
-187 PEQPESESG
+187 QP
-196 LIPEQPAP
+196 
-204 IEYASEETSD
+204 ASEES
-214 LYEATEPPVSADSDD
+214 PDSDD
-229 DPKDSNDLNDLKDS
+229 DPKDPKDLNDLNVSNDLTDS
-243 DDLKDT
+243 KDLKDSNDLT
-249 EDSYILE
+249 DPDISE

-280 LIAFVAVWALFQYGV
+280 LIAFVAVWALFEYGV
-295 LSSERLAG
+295 LSSERLAE
-303 AEPKAESEAI
+303 AEPK
-313 AATSVS
+313 
-319 AGDPATNLDNTESE
+319 
-333 PGPAVKESEVGE
+333 PAVKAAAMTPGSVEVPAVEPDKSKSEPE
-345 PGVQQPGV
+345 PAAKEPEVQQP
-353 QDPAVK
+353 
-359 EPGVQQ
+359 
-365 AEVQQSATKTEAEPS
+365 EVQKSAPETETEPP

-412 LWPYIYK
+412 LWPYIYQ

>member
-1 MSENNENIDDRK
+1 MSENSENIEDRR

-42 LRELFALISDE
+42 LRELFALIAGE

-85 ETLIPGHRKIVYM
+85 ETMIPGHRKIVYM

-119 TDEAVTELEGAEAVE
+119 TDEAVTELEGAEAAE

-148 VYQLEEPEVIA
+148 VYELEEPEVIA
-159 ESELERESVQE
+159 ESELERESAQE
-170 AESELIP
+170 AASELIP
-177 EQPAQESGLI
+177 ELPETASTLI
-187 PEQPESESG
+187 PELPEAFE
-196 LIPEQPAP
+196 P
-204 IEYASEETSD
+204 ASEES
-214 LYEATEPPVSADSDD
+214 PDSDD
-229 DPKDSNDLNDLKDS
+229 DPKDLKDRNDLKDTTDPDIS
-243 DDLKDT
+243 
-249 EDSYILE
+249 E

-266 RFWPGFLIGFAAAC
+266 RFWPGFLVGFAAAC
-280 LIAFVAVWALFQYGV
+280 LIAFVAVWALFEYGV
-295 LSSERLAG
+295 LSSDRLAE
-303 AEPKAESEAI
+303 AEPK
-313 AATSVS
+313 
-319 AGDPATNLDNTESE
+319 
-333 PGPAVKESEVGE
+333 PAVKAAAMTPASVEV
-345 PGVQQPGV
+345 
-353 QDPAVK
+353 PAVEPDKSKSEPEPAAK
-359 EPGVQQ
+359 EP
-365 AEVQQSATKTEAEPS
+365 EVQKPEVQKSVSETEAEPP

-441 LSKYGVNPDNKAD
+441 LSKYGVNPDKKTD

>member
-1 MSENNENIDDRK
+1 MSENIEERK

-42 LRELFALISDE
+42 LRELFALIAGE

-119 TDEAVTELEGAEAVE
+119 TDDAVTELEESESTE
-134 PEPEAVCDVPFAST
+134 PEPVCDVPFAST
-148 VYQLEEPEVIA
+148 VYELEEPEVMA
-159 ESELERESVQE
+159 EAELERESVQE
-170 AESELIP
+170 YAAES
-177 EQPAQESGLI
+177 I
-187 PEQPESESG
+187 PEQPETF
-196 LIPEQPAP
+196 QP
-204 IEYASEETSD
+204 ASEES
-214 LYEATEPPVSADSDD
+214 PNSDD
-229 DPKDSNDLNDLKDS
+229 DPKDPKDPKDLKDFK
-243 DDLKDT
+243 DLKDT
-249 EDSYILE
+249 EDPDISE
-256 DSEVP
+256 DSGIP

-266 RFWPGFLIGFAAAC
+266 RFWPGFLVGFAAAC
-280 LIAFVAVWALFQYGV
+280 LIAFVAVWTLCQYGV
-295 LSSERLAG
+295 LSTERM
-303 AEPKAESEAI
+303 AEAKPKPASEAI
-313 AATSVS
+313 TVNNATTHVPE
-319 AGDPATNLDNTESE
+319 GVPDESK
-333 PGPAVKESEVGE
+333 A
-345 PGVQQPGV
+345 
-353 QDPAVK
+353 
-359 EPGVQQ
+359 
-365 AEVQQSATKTEAEPS
+365 EAEPVGKEQILEQS
-380 VPTQPSDKKVYD
+380 APEPEAEPTVPTQPSDKKVYD

>member
-1 MSENNENIDDRK
+1 MSENIEEPK

-42 LRELFALISDE
+42 LRELFALIAGE

-119 TDEAVTELEGAEAVE
+119 TDDAVTELEESESTE
-134 PEPEAVCDVPFAST
+134 PEPVCDVPFAST
-148 VYQLEEPEVIA
+148 VYELEEPEVMA
-159 ESELERESVQE
+159 EAELERESVQE
-170 AESELIP
+170 YAAES
-177 EQPAQESGLI
+177 I
-187 PEQPESESG
+187 PEQPETF
-196 LIPEQPAP
+196 QP
-204 IEYASEETSD
+204 ASEES
-214 LYEATEPPVSADSDD
+214 PNSDD
-229 DPKDSNDLNDLKDS
+229 DPKDPKDPKDLKDFK
-243 DDLKDT
+243 DLKDT
-249 EDSYILE
+249 EDPDISE
-256 DSEVP
+256 DSEIP

-266 RFWPGFLIGFAAAC
+266 RFWPGFLVGFAAAC
-280 LIAFVAVWALFQYGV
+280 LIAFVAVWTLCQYGV
-295 LSSERLAG
+295 LSTERM
-303 AEPKAESEAI
+303 AEAKPKPASEAI
-313 AATSVS
+313 TVNNATTHVPE
-319 AGDPATNLDNTESE
+319 GVPDESK
-333 PGPAVKESEVGE
+333 A
-345 PGVQQPGV
+345 
-353 QDPAVK
+353 
-359 EPGVQQ
+359 
-365 AEVQQSATKTEAEPS
+365 EAEPVGKEQILEQS
-380 VPTQPSDKKVYD
+380 APEPEAEPTVPTQPSDKKVYD

>member
-1 MSENNENIDDRK
+1 MSENSENIEERK

-119 TDEAVTELEGAEAVE
+119 TDEAVTELEWAEAAE

-148 VYQLEEPEVIA
+148 VYELEEPEVIA
-159 ESELERESVQE
+159 ESELERESAQE

-177 EQPAQESGLI
+177 EQPEAF
-187 PEQPESESG
+187 QP
-196 LIPEQPAP
+196 
-204 IEYASEETSD
+204 ASEES
-214 LYEATEPPVSADSDD
+214 PDSDD
-229 DPKDSNDLNDLKDS
+229 DPKDPKDLNDLNDS
-243 DDLKDT
+243 NDLTDP
-249 EDSYILE
+249 DISE

-280 LIAFVAVWALFQYGV
+280 LIAFVAVWALFEYGV
-295 LSSERLAG
+295 LSSERLAE
-303 AEPKAESEAI
+303 AEPK
-313 AATSVS
+313 
-319 AGDPATNLDNTESE
+319 
-333 PGPAVKESEVGE
+333 PAVKAAAMTPGSVEVPAVEPDKSKSEPE
-345 PGVQQPGV
+345 PAAKEPEVQQP
-353 QDPAVK
+353 
-359 EPGVQQ
+359 
-365 AEVQQSATKTEAEPS
+365 EVQKSAPETETEPP

-412 LWPYIYK
+412 LWPYIYQ